1 MFIKLNKIILNISL
15 TTFIS
20 DAEFFSSMVVDAAN
34 AIKVTDAKG
43 NAMYPIK
50 AVNILKAHGKSARE
64 SLLIQG
70 YALNCTVASQ
80 AMPKKIVNAKIAC
93 LDFSLQKA
101 KMKMGVQVIVIFLL
115 FNCNFCDYHILSIKK
130 HESSKILY
138 FFS

>member
-1 MFIKLNKIILNISL
+1 MIDISVL
-15 TTFIS
+15 KWYFPEFQYNS
-20 DAEFFSSMVVDAAN
+20 DADLFSSMVVEAAN

-101 KMKMGVQVIVIFLL
+101 KMKMGVQV
-115 FNCNFCDYHILSIKK
+115 S
-130 HESSKILY
+130 
-138 FFS
+138 